1 MDVHFYLD
9 NAPPKEVI
17 PLLRLLSDVEPVTS
31 HQADAMMSSIGVRM
45 QKDKT
50 YSLRRLLDLGLTDK
64 VGKLGGYVLNEHGRA
79 AQRVVGAAPALAAD
93 VLHYLHFTPFAGLG
107 PAGERAVE
115 IYGKLRKYLWC
126 YRRCCEVMWSA
137 GRMLPPGQLA
147 GQLQAEMPE
156 AFPWIDFAQFSAGQI
171 RAGGRF
177 NGTAVSAV
185 VTWLR
190 ALEPSP
196 IPEGTKEKRLIPRE
210 VDRVE
215 LALLAL
221 DDVYR
226 ARGYAYGDPVIMDE
240 ALVRQAAG
248 VFFLDEA
255 CCARLIQL
263 AARLFPRRLTA
274 RSTLEGTMLVLHGP
288 YTVLD
293 VAEGLG

>member
-1 MDVHFYLD
+1 MV
-9 NAPPKEVI
+9 A
-17 PLLRLLSDVEPVTS
+17 
-31 HQADAMMSSIGVRM
+31 
-45 QKDKT
+45 
-50 YSLRRLLDLGLTDK
+50 
-64 VGKLGGYVLNEHGRA
+64 
-79 AQRVVGAAPALAAD
+79 
-93 VLHYLHFTPFAGLG
+93 
-107 PAGERAVE
+107 
-115 IYGKLRKYLWC
+115 
-126 YRRCCEVMWSA
+126 
-137 GRMLPPGQLA
+137 
-147 GQLQAEMPE
+147 
-156 AFPWIDFAQFSAGQI
+156 AFPTIDFTRFASGDER

-177 NGTAVSAV
+177 DGTGAGRVLA
-185 VTWLR
+185 WLR

-196 IPEGTKEKRLIPRE
+196 IPEDKKDKRLIPRD

-293 VAEGLG
+293 VAAGLG